1 MTRTTGSRVR
11 RWGADAQIT
20 AVIRQEAAAG
30 RSVHVVPAGDDKAE
44 TLQLFAEVL
53 RFPAYFGHNLDALA
67 DCLEHLA
74 SRAKAPW
81 ELVVDDLAELS
92 AADHR
97 AYVGIQ
103 VVLADLAFAHPTWQ
117 VTLIDR

>member
-1 MTRTTGSRVR
+1 MIRTIGPKVDLA
-11 RWGADAQIT
+11 GLIADAI
-20 AVIRQEAAAG
+20 EEG
-30 RSVHVVPAGDDKAE
+30 REVHVVEATE
-44 TLQLFAEVL
+44 TKQGTLEAFAEAL
-53 RFPAYFGHNLDALA
+53 DFPGWFGHNLDALA